1 MKASIVFATGL
12 ILAAGAVAGFSNA
25 AHAGAAGS
33 AGSISAQFSVTG
45 NSLTATAGA
54 VATGK
59 TGAFTTAT
67 GSAPAG
73 GTADITAVAT
83 GYAGTLTITQL
94 NTTGVDYEIGLETLG
109 AQGAAQG
116 NNFNGTAKTSVNLVP
131 GPTTGVALN

>member
-33 AGSISAQFSVTG
+33 AGSISAQFSTTG
-45 NSLTATAGA
+45 NRLEATAGA

-59 TGAFTTAT
+59 AGAFTT
-67 GSAPAG
+67 
-73 GTADITAVAT
+73 GTASTADTTAVAA
-83 GYAGTLTITQL
+83 GYSGALSITDL
-94 NTTGVDYEIGLETLG
+94 NTANIDYTIGTETAASLG
-109 AQGAAQG
+109 QAQG
-116 NNFNGTAKTSVNLVP
+116 NNFAGTTKTSVNLVP

>member
-33 AGSISAQFSVTG
+33 AGSISAQFTTTG
-45 NSLTATAGA
+45 NTLTATAGA

-59 TGAFTTAT
+59 NGAFTTAT

-73 GTADITAVAT
+73 GVADITAVAA
-83 GYAGTLTITQL
+83 GYSGALTISDL
-94 NTTGVDYEIGLETLG
+94 NTTLVDYAVTAEGATGLG
-109 AQGAAQG
+109 IAQG
-116 NNFNGTAKTSVNLVP
+116 NNFDGVNKTSVNLVP
-131 GPTTGVALN
+131 ATVGVKLN

>member
-25 AHAGAAGS
+25 AHAGTAGA
-33 AGSISAQFSVTG
+33 AGSISAQFTTG
-45 NSLTATAGA
+45 NTLSATAGA

-73 GTADITAVAT
+73 GVADITAVAT
-83 GYAGTLTITQL
+83 GYAGTLGITAL
-94 NTTGVDYEIGLETLG
+94 NTTSSVYTIGDEAVVT
-109 AQGAAQG
+109 AVQG
-116 NNFNGTAKTSVNLVP
+116 NNFAATLKTSVNLVP
-131 GPTTGVALN
+131 GPGTGVKLN

>member
-25 AHAGAAGS
+25 AHAGAAGA
-33 AGSISAQFSVTG
+33 AGSISAQFTTG
-45 NSLTATAGA
+45 NTLSATAGA

-73 GTADITAVAT
+73 GVADITAVAT
-83 GYAGTLTITQL
+83 GYAGTLAITNL
-94 NTTGVDYEIGLETLG
+94 NTTNSYTIGDEALVT
-109 AQGAAQG
+109 AVQG
-116 NNFNGTAKTSVNLVP
+116 NNFAATLKTSVNLVP
-131 GPTTGVALN
+131 GPGTGVKLN

>member
-45 NSLTATAGA
+45 NNLTATAGA

-59 TGAFTTAT
+59 AGAFTTGTA
-67 GSAPAG
+67 SAPAG
-73 GTADITAVAT
+73 GVADITAVAA
-83 GYAGTLTITQL
+83 GYAGSLSITDL
-94 NTTGVDYEIGLETLG
+94 NTVNVDYTVGTETAASLG
-109 AQGAAQG
+109 QAQG
-116 NNFNGTAKTSVNLVP
+116 NNFDGTQKTSVNLVP
-131 GPTTGVALN
+131 ATVGVKLN